1 MELDEQMVARDAGR
15 MWWVFLVTGMA
26 WLIIA
31 WLVLRYDVHPTTSVA
46 TVGFLVGAMFLF
58 AAITEFVSIGVS
70 TGGWKVLHGVLGVL
84 FALGA
89 LWGFIE
95 PINTF
100 FALASV
106 LGFIL
111 FLMGAME
118 ITKAFATKA
127 ENDFWWLSLI
137 VGILELLL
145 ALWVSQRYYPA
156 RATLILL
163 WVGFMALFKGIT
175 EISMA
180 FVVRHA
186 GKQAA

>member
-1 MELDEQMVARDAGR
+1 MELDEQMVAREAGK
-15 MWWVFLVTGMA
+15 MWWVFLVTGIA

-31 WLVLRYDVHPTTSVA
+31 WLVLRFDTNPTTSVA
-46 TVGFLVGAMFLF
+46 TVGFLIGAMFLF
-58 AAITEFVSIGVS
+58 AAITEFVSISVT
-70 TGGWKVLHGVLGVL
+70 TGGWKILHGIFGVL

-89 LWGFIE
+89 LWGFVR

-118 ITKAFATKA
+118 IMKAFATKP
-127 ENDFWWLSLI
+127 ENDLWWLSLL
-137 VGILELLL
+137 VGIFELLL

-156 RATLILL
+156 RAALILL
-163 WVGFMALFKGIT
+163 WVGFMAMFKGIT
-175 EISMA
+175 QIAMA
-180 FVVRHA
+180 FVVRR
-186 GKQAA
+186 AAKDAA